1 MSVLNEKIKELW
13 VAHIYFLKSGKEIK
27 FNYSPMEV
35 VKQYP
40 FALEMR
46 YPYFIGS
53 AYSTRY
59 FEEGMLDKEYEIT
72 KELTVFYSADKEK
85 CVAWLENKR
94 SELLQSYKF
103 NYERLK
109 KSEIKE
115 VEEKVD

>member
-1 MSVLNEKIKELW
+1 MNENIKELW
-13 VAHIYFLKSGKEIK
+13 GAWVRFPQIAGDIE

-46 YPYFIGS
+46 YPYFIS
-53 AYSTRY
+53 RNNSTRY

-72 KELTVFYSADKEK
+72 NELAVFYFTSKEK
-85 CVAWLENKR
+85 CAEWLE
-94 SELLQSYKF
+94 
-103 NYERLK
+103 

-115 VEEKVD
+115 VEEKFD